1 MRMPLRP
8 YLSLFIVAPDD
19 GRLSYSE
26 LKEMV
31 TEINETQ
38 VAPEDRLTFTERKRA
53 KEQDIGKQ
61 EPVKETAAEK
71 AVHPERIKHKS
82 TDMEL

>member
-1 MRMPLRP
+1 MYHYDTR
-8 YLSLFIVAPDD
+8 
-19 GRLSYSE
+19 
-26 LKEMV
+26 
-31 TEINETQ
+31 
-38 VAPEDRLTFTERKRA
+38 DRIFEKAESFATRKRV

-61 EPVKETAAEK
+61 DPVKETAAEK